1 MKHVYNE
8 IIDGIGFN
16 GAYDIEEDVEGY
28 PPIITVTQVFIGD
41 SPDLMLVID
50 SWVIQTI
57 ESRLQTK

>member
-8 IIDGIGFN
+8 IIDGIGFT
-16 GAYDIEEDVEGY
+16 GTYDIEEDDAGY
-28 PPIITVTQVFIGD
+28 PLIITVTQVFIKD

-57 ESRLQTK
+57 ESRIQAK